1 MASDRIMKRSLS
13 TSTPAFQDDALA
25 RAWEVTLYARRRRT
39 RFRAWMLLLAI
50 SLMCLFLFLGIAVS
64 RWFLLVGMVLSIPG
78 YTLFVLLDRRHLWQW
93 RSRMLQLWFREG
105 LHLPLLGKRLQETP
119 DLNLETRQSLLKTL
133 EECEVELP
141 SQPLS
146 DEATRRELAK
156 QLQTAIHRSERRTVT
171 ATVSFSL
178 MLGLG
183 FLSMLLFSGPLLL
196 AASLA
201 GGLWWLL
208 RAGRSA

>member
-1 MASDRIMKRSLS
+1 MKRSLS
-13 TSTPAFQDDALA
+13 VSTPALQDDPLA
-25 RAWEVTLYARRRRT
+25 RAWEVTLYVRRRRT
-39 RFRAWMLLLAI
+39 RFRAWMLLLAF
-50 SLMCLFLFLGIAVS
+50 SLVSLFLFLGIAVS
-64 RWFLLVGMVLSIPG
+64 RWFLLLGMVLSIPG

-93 RSRMLQLWFREG
+93 RSRMLHLWYREG
-105 LHLPLLGKRLQETP
+105 LHLPLLGRTLQETQ
-119 DLNLETRQSLLKTL
+119 DLNLETRQSLLRTL
-133 EECEVELP
+133 QECELELP

-146 DEATRRELAK
+146 DEATRREVAER
-156 QLQTAIHRSERRTVT
+156 LQAAIHRSERRTVT

-183 FLSMLLFSGPLLL
+183 FLSMVFFSGPLLL

-208 RAGRSA
+208 RMGRSF